1 MWWKR
6 KEFGSWN
13 SFVVVFADQKP
24 RIVQGLPHRETNLTF
39 QQLHLMPPETSISE
53 IAHVIQLAIAPVFL
67 ITGVCTLLG
76 VLANRLGRIVDRA
89 RVIETKLEILDE
101 VKRAH
106 LKEELMRLSRRARF
120 VNHAI
125 TYSTVSAL
133 LTCITISTLFTGTF
147 VPAHLSKVIAV
158 LFVAAMV
165 LLFLALLAFLREVM
179 IASRALRISCTT
191 QSRGV
196 GQAQPPLPL
205 VEE

>member
-1 MWWKR
+1 M
-6 KEFGSWN
+6 
-13 SFVVVFADQKP
+13 SFFADQKP
-24 RIVQGLPHRETNLTF
+24 RIVQGPLHAGTNHIF
-39 QQLHLMPPETSISE
+39 QQLHLMSPETSISE

-89 RVIETKLEILDE
+89 RVIETKLEIPDE

-106 LKEELMRLSRRARF
+106 LKEELMRLSRRACF

-147 VPAHLSKVIAV
+147 VPAHLSKVITV

-165 LLFLALLAFLREVM
+165 SLFLALLAFLREVM

-191 QSRGV
+191 QLKGAD
-196 GQAQPPLPL
+196 QTQPPLPL